1 MEESMDPVAIII
13 LLAVGAVAGWLAG
26 LIYSGAGFG
35 LIGNIVVGIL
45 GAILAGL
52 LLPGILA
59 IGGIPGEI
67 ISATIGAIILLFL
80 VGFFRRI
87 AG

>member
-1 MEESMDPVAIII
+1 MDPVAIII

-45 GAILAGL
+45 GAIVAGL
-52 LLPGILA
+52 LLPGILP

-80 VGFFRRI
+80 VGVFRRI